1 MRGELTPYFS
11 HSFSA
16 VTKTGDGAFPVELTS
31 SLVKLLVFLIQ
42 SKHMVLE
49 YRLLICAHT

>member
-16 VTKTGDGAFPVELTS
+16 LTKTGGGAFPVELTS
-31 SLVKLLVFLIQ
+31 SLVKLLVFLFQ